1 MTATTG
7 KTALIIG
14 ASRGLGYA
22 LAAEYL
28 TRGWQVTATVR
39 GTRPT
44 DLHDLAKEFGGGLGI
59 ETVDITVPEEIAA
72 KYGFE
77 LKLVRDIALLVDR
90 NEYKRKQAAPG
101 LKITPRAFGFGRP
114 FPMAQRYIP

>member
-1 MTATTG
+1 MTTG

-44 DLHDLAKEFGGGLGI
+44 DLHDLAGKSDGRLAI
-59 ETVDITVPEEIAA
+59 ETVDITVPTRHLAYWDNGWHYEPGDYRLRAGTSVVVYSA
-72 KYGFE
+72 PST
-77 LKLVRDIALLVDR
+77 DR
-90 NEYKRKQAAPG
+90 
-101 LKITPRAFGFGRP
+101 I
-114 FPMAQRYIP
+114 